1 VNASAHERT
10 GRAGGAELSSGP
22 IASQFAAFDR
32 DLWLARRLGRNG
44 VLVEDLFN
52 GVTDAAE
59 RKRRLRQAILDRGV
73 ADIRC
78 GSDKGRALTYR
89 QAFERIY
96 GEPLSPDPQR

>member
-1 VNASAHERT
+1 MGRRGGT
-10 GRAGGAELSSGP
+10 GLTSGH
-22 IASQFAAFDR
+22 IASQFAPLDR

-52 GVTDAAE
+52 GVTDPDE
-59 RKRRLRQAILDRGV
+59 RKRRLRAAILERQV

-78 GSDKGRALTYR
+78 GRDRGSALTYR

-96 GEPLSPDPQR
+96 GEPL